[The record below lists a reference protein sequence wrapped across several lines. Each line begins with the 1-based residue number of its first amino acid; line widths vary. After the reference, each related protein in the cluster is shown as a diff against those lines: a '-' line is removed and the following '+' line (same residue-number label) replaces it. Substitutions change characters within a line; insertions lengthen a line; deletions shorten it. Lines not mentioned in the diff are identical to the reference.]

1 VTTKKRTRAAD
12 KLRPIVGPAWAR
24 QELIAMR
31 HACTVTITEQRVDL
45 TMFGTAL
52 RRLRTDADLSL
63 REVARRLDKSAPF
76 ISDCELGRRK
86 LKLTDQIRFVE
97 ICRSNA
103 SGEGRPRAAGKEG

>member
-1 VTTKKRTRAAD
+1 MPKRKPSRDAD
-12 KLRPIVGPAWAR
+12 KLRPVVGPDWAR
-24 QELIAMR
+24 KELQDIR
-31 HACTVTITEQRVDL
+31 RACAREVTEVVLDL
-45 TMFGTAL
+45 AEFGGAL
-52 RRLRTDADLSL
+52 RRLRTDAGLTL

-103 SGEGRPRAAGKEG
+103 DISDRMSGGK